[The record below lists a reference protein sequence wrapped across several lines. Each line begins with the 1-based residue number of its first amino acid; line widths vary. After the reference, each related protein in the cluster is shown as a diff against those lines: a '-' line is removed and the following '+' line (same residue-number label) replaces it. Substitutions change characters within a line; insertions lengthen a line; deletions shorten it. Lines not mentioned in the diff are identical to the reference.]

1 MRTDHA
7 RRLLGAFL
15 VSLALSSRAGA
26 IDGGSNNA
34 VPYRTPA
41 EIPVDV
47 FFRPAAL
54 QAPKLNPAGTQV
66 GMIVHDPQTDTH
78 GLMIYSLADGKRSG
92 LRGGG
97 DYDVS
102 TFSWAGD
109 DRVVF
114 SVARNHLYAWGLYAL
129 RVSDTRH
136 IVTLN
141 ARDAVRVLGTPLA
154 RPDNLLV
161 WIERSAENFGRPGGL
176 LELDLRRDAFSDAGD
191 ADNNFRASIP
201 LPPNNDGVLGWL
213 LDRTGEVRY
222 AATHREGVVRLSRR
236 DDGDVWRPI
245 ALDPRSDAPLAV
257 DHDAAVLFVAHL
269 TASGTREL
277 RRYDTRD
284 NSLGPV
290 LHADDKYDFGQG
302 GVMFSASDRA
312 MIGLSY
318 ARQAMTQIW
327 FNQEDATLQAA
338 LDSALPAHHLN
349 RIVSRS
355 RDGRQLLI
363 VSSSDRHPGAL
374 YWFDRPAQKL
384 GQLAE
389 FAPWL
394 PEKLMAPVMLMSFK
408 TRDGLQL
415 DGYVTLPLD
424 HAPNKPGPMV
434 VVPHGG
440 PWARDIWGYDA
451 LSQFLASRGYIV
463 FRPNYRGS
471 TGYNEQ
477 ISLRPRMEFR
487 RMHDDVT
494 DGVRALVAA
503 KIADPAHL
511 AIFGSSFGGY
521 LAMAGAAF
529 EPDLYRCAVSF
540 AGVFDWERALRDDR
554 ANDNDFRL
562 AWLRRDLG
570 DPKVNRE
577 KFDAI
582 SPYLHVAQIKCPV
595 FIAHGEE
602 DRNADTSQS
611 RRLVKA
617 LAKAGVPHE
626 TMFVPDEGHGLA
638 AQKHRTEFFTR
649 LEAFLRR
656 NL

>member
-1 MRTDHA
+1 MPTSLA
-7 RRLLGAFL
+7 RRLLCVVLA
-15 VSLALSSRAGA
+15 SLSLLSFAT
-26 IDGGSNNA
+26 D
-34 VPYRTPA
+34 VPPAYRTPA
-41 EIPVDV
+41 EIPIEV
-47 FFRPAAL
+47 FFRTNAL
-54 QAPKLNPAGTQV
+54 REPKLNPAGTQV
-66 GMIVHDPQTDTH
+66 GMIVHDPKNDAH
-78 GLMIYSLADGKRSG
+78 GLMFYSLADGKRSG

-97 DYDVS
+97 SYDVS
-102 TFSWAGD
+102 TFAWAGD

-114 SVARNHLYAWGLYAL
+114 SVARDRLYAWGLYAM
-129 RVSDTRH
+129 RVSDTRR

-141 ARDAVRVLGTPLA
+141 THDAVRVLGTPKE

-161 WIERSAENFGRPGGL
+161 WIERSAQNSGRPGGL
-176 LELDLRRDAFSDAGD
+176 LELDLRRNAVNDSGD
-191 ADNNFRASIP
+191 ANNNFISSVP
-201 LPPNNDGVLGWL
+201 LPLNHDGVLSWL

-222 AATHREGVVRLSRR
+222 AITHSEGAIRIFRR
-236 DDGDVWRPI
+236 DDSDTWRAI
-245 ALDPRSDAPLAV
+245 SLDPGSDTPLAV
-257 DHDAAVLFVAHL
+257 DHDPVVLIVAHL
-269 TASGTREL
+269 TANGTREL
-277 RRYDTRD
+277 RRYDTR
-284 NSLGPV
+284 NGSLGPV
-290 LHADDKYDFGQG
+290 LHVDDKYDFGQG
-302 GVMFSASDRA
+302 HVLFSASDRA
-312 MIGLSY
+312 IIGLSY
-318 ARQAMTQIW
+318 ARQAMAQVW
-327 FNQEDATLQAA
+327 FNQEDAELQAA
-338 LDSALPAHHLN
+338 IDSALPPHHLN

-374 YWFDRPAQKL
+374 YWFDRTAQKL

-389 FAPWL
+389 LAPWL

-424 HAPNKPGPMV
+424 HQPNKPGPMV

-471 TGYNEQ
+471 TGYNAQ

-503 KIADPAHL
+503 KVADPARL
-511 AIFGSSFGGY
+511 AIFGASFGGY
-521 LAMAGAAF
+521 LAVAGATF
-529 EPDLYRCAVSF
+529 EPDLYRCAITF
-540 AGVFDWERALRDDR
+540 AGVFDWERMLRDDR
-554 ANDNDFRL
+554 ANENDFRS
-562 AWLRRDLG
+562 AWLRRELG
-570 DPKVNRE
+570 DPKTNRE

-582 SPYLHVAQIKCPV
+582 SPYRHVAQIKCPIFV
-595 FIAHGEE
+595 AHGEE

-617 LAKAGVPHE
+617 LAQAGVRYE
-626 TMFVPDEGHGLA
+626 TMFVADEGHGLA
-638 AQKHRTEFFTR
+638 TEKHRIEFFTR
-649 LEAFLRR
+649 LEAFLKKH
-656 NL
+656 L

>member
-1 MRTDHA
+1 MRTDPA
-7 RRLLGAFL
+7 RRLLGVLF
-15 VSLALSSRAGA
+15 VTLALTARV
-26 IDGGSNNA
+26 DA
-34 VPYRTPA
+34 VDNRPEDAAAYRSPA
-41 EIPVDV
+41 EIPVEV
-47 FFRPAAL
+47 FFRTASL
-54 QAPKLNPAGTQV
+54 REPKLNPAGTHV
-66 GMIVHDPQTDTH
+66 GMIVHDPKQDAH

-97 DYDVS
+97 EYDVS

-109 DRVVF
+109 ERVVF
-114 SVARNHLYAWGLYAL
+114 SVAREHLFAWGLYAMS
-129 RVSDTRH
+129 VSDTRR

-141 ARDAVRVLGTPLA
+141 RNDAVRVLGTPLA

-161 WIERSAENFGRPGGL
+161 WIERSAQDLGRPGGL
-176 LELDLRRDAFSDAGD
+176 LELDLRRDAFNDSGD
-191 ADNNFRASIP
+191 ANNNFVASVP
-201 LPPNNDGVLGWL
+201 LPPNTDGVLNWL

-222 AATHREGVVRLSRR
+222 AVAHLDGAVRLFRR
-236 DDGDVWRPI
+236 DDGDAWRRI
-245 ALDPRSDAPLAV
+245 SLDPRSDTPLAV
-257 DHDAAVLFVAHL
+257 DSDPAILIVAHL
-269 TASGTREL
+269 TANGTREL
-277 RRYDTRD
+277 RRHDTR
-284 NSLGPV
+284 NGSLGPV
-290 LHADDKYDFGQG
+290 LHADDKYDFGTG
-302 GVMFSASDRA
+302 GVMFSASDRKV
-312 MIGLSY
+312 IGLSY
-318 ARQAMTQIW
+318 ARQAMTQLW
-327 FNQEDATLQAA
+327 FNEEDATLQAA
-338 LDSALPAHHLN
+338 LDRALPTQHLN

-374 YWFDRPAQKL
+374 YWFDRKAQKL

-408 TRDGLQL
+408 ARDGLQL
-415 DGYVTLPLD
+415 DGYVTLPLN
-424 HAPNKPGPMV
+424 HQPNQPGPMV

-440 PWARDIWGYDA
+440 PWARDLWGYDA

-503 KIADPAHL
+503 KVADPARL
-511 AIFGSSFGGY
+511 AIFGASFGGY
-521 LAMAGAAF
+521 LALAGATF
-529 EPDLYRCAVSF
+529 EPGLYRCAATF
-540 AGVFDWERALRDDR
+540 AGVFDWERMLREDR
-554 ANDNDFRL
+554 ANDNDFRS
-562 AWLRRDLG
+562 AWLRRELG

-582 SPYLHVAQIKCPV
+582 SPYRHVDQIKCPIFV
-595 FIAHGEE
+595 AHGEE
-602 DRNADTSQS
+602 DRNADTDQS

-626 TMFVPDEGHGLA
+626 TMFVADEGHGLA
-638 AQKHRTEFFTR
+638 GQKHRIEFFTR

-656 NL
+656 HL